1 MDPVPRFRRML
12 LLLASLAVLAGCRS
26 TDRIETELR
35 DRECELRQLREE
47 MQRLEGYNQSLQR
60 ELHDQRTGLN
70 STSNA
75 RPLPPEVSSQ
85 IYTLKTVTLAR
96 QTGGY
101 DADGLSGDESLQVV
115 LEPKDVDGHTVK
127 APGTLTVT
135 ALEVSEQGL
144 KRQIDTWQVSAEDLR
159 RAWRSGLFSTGY
171 FLLLPWKVPPS
182 TEKLRVVAQFTLADG
197 RLFEADRDVTVRL
210 MPPDLRKPAPGE
222 TPEASPP
229 ETAPPPRKGEPPMG
243 DGPRLENTTAAYRS
257 ANGGTGLSN
266 AVQML
271 RPLPLKR

>member
-1 MDPVPRFRRML
+1 ML
-12 LLLASLAVLAGCRS
+12 LLLGGLALLAGCHS

-47 MQRLEGYNQSLQR
+47 MQRLEGYNQALQR
-60 ELHDQRTGLN
+60 ELHDQRTSL
-70 STSNA
+70 SSHS
-75 RPLPPEVSSQ
+75 PLPPPETSSL
-85 IYTLKTVTLAR
+85 IYTLKTVMLAR

-101 DADGLSGDESLQVV
+101 DSDGIAGDESLQVV

-144 KRQIDTWQVSAEDLR
+144 KKPIDTWQVTAEDLR

-171 FLLLPWKVPPS
+171 FLLLPWKVYPG
-182 TEKLRVVAQFTLADG
+182 TEKMRIVAQFTLADG

-210 MPPDLRKPAPGE
+210 VAPDLRKSNPPE
-222 TPEASPP
+222 TPEPP
-229 ETAPPPRKGEPPMG
+229 TETAPPPRKSDLPMG
-243 DGPRLENTTAAYRS
+243 DTPSLDGATSTSYRPTTGSR
-257 ANGGTGLSN
+257 GLSN

-271 RPLPLKR
+271 RPVPLRR